1 MNKSSDLS
9 NKIKMLYDPHLSVED
24 NAANCQ
30 VSVPTLNLWLRMNHV
45 SRQHDSMYLRYKKV
59 KDVQKQHPKWS
70 IKKIAEETGF
80 AINTVRK
87 YKSMDE
93 FDMEMPQNKISTL
106 NTSNSKFLIKSVSDD
121 QQEILNN
128 IIKLYI
134 KEGFIQADFTFS
146 IGSMYSNGK
155 LPYPQLRFDKYPNQ
169 GKGKNRIHG
178 MEDGVFP
185 LSYVDKIVEDGTLH
199 SCIVDLPFL
208 VTKKEWTENCK
219 MHQRFNSFNDMN
231 EATEVNK
238 YMLKLAYEKLQ
249 KKGIMIMKTQD
260 IYTSGRQ
267 IWFSHLVHQWAE
279 EQGFN
284 VIDKFIL
291 ISNIRMLSAGMNQKC
306 ARKYHSYF
314 FVFQKG
320 K

>member
-1 MNKSSDLS
+1 MID
-9 NKIKMLYDPHLSVED
+9 KIKLLYDPSLSVED

-30 VSVPTLNLWLRMNHV
+30 VSVPTINLWLRTNQV
-45 SRQHDSMYLRYKKV
+45 DRLRDSMCLRYKKV
-59 KDVQKQHPKWS
+59 KQVQRQHPDWS
-70 IKKIAEETGF
+70 RRRVAQETGF

-87 YKSMDE
+87 YWDMDK
-93 FDMEMPQNKISTL
+93 FDVPTSQNKISTL
-106 NTSNSKFLIKSVSDD
+106 DTSNSKFLIKSISNN

-146 IGSMYSNGK
+146 CGSLYTGGSCSNNIV
-155 LPYPQLRFDKYPNQ
+155 PFPQLRFDKFPTQ
-169 GKGKNRIHG
+169 GEGKNKMHG
-178 MEDGVFP
+178 IKDGIFP
-185 LSYVDKIVEDGTLH
+185 LSYAERIEDGTLH

-208 VTKKEWTENCK
+208 VVKKEWAKNYK
-219 MHQRFNSFNDMN
+219 IHQRFNSFNDMK
-231 EATEVNK
+231 EATEANK
-238 YMLKLAYEKLQ
+238 YMLKLSYDKLQ

-260 IYTSGRQ
+260 IYTAGHQ

-279 EQGFN
+279 EQGFS

-291 ISNIRMLSAGMNQKC
+291 TSNTRMLSAGMNQKC

-314 FVFQKG
+314 FVFRK